1 VFVDASPKA
10 YGAVA
15 YLTNGNQSS
24 PIMAKSRVAPLKEL
38 TLPQLELM
46 AAVVGT
52 RLANFLFCTLFPNLR
67 VKLWSDSEIVLH
79 WINSSK
85 TTKAVHTTPH

>member
-1 VFVDASPKA
+1 MAKYCKRTYKKQSAFACKEDTFPKRTPAPISTTYIHVFVDASPKA

-15 YLTNGNQSS
+15 YLTNENQSS

-52 RLANFLFCTLFPNLR
+52 RL
-67 VKLWSDSEIVLH
+67 V
-79 WINSSK
+79 NS
-85 TTKAVHTTPH
+85 